1 MNESIDLLRL
11 RLHAIEA
18 RMHEVVN
25 IHTSVIKKLPKAQQL
40 SAINLLNYL
49 ALRNEDITTLQDSLH
64 LLGLSS
70 LSSAESHIYRQLQAI
85 LAITGTE
92 FQLSDLDRCTAEYG
106 FQQLR
111 DNCQQLFGT
120 DTKEGKPAVMVTFD
134 NSFLEKPEWVSR
146 LLENGMNIARINCA
160 HDNEELWLKLIE
172 LLHEASQDTGI
183 PCKLYMDLAGPKIR
197 VKLLG
202 KGRKD
207 GKVKI
212 SEGETFHMVEKDAAF
227 DKQEMVIYPNE
238 SGLIAML
245 KVGERVYFDDGL
257 IKAEI
262 IEKNESEVKLKV
274 LRNSTKNGYLKNE
287 KGINFPDSILNFSS
301 LTSFDKQCLP
311 FILQH
316 ADMIGYSFVRNPE
329 DLAHLQLLLEYGPQ
343 TAIGVVIKIETAEAV
358 QQLPALLLQGMTHPG
373 FAVMIAR
380 GDLAVEIGFER
391 LGEIQEEILWICEA
405 AHTPVI
411 WATQVLENLN
421 KSGIATRA
429 EITDV
434 GLAAQADCIMINKG
448 AYTIK
453 VMETIKEVLSRNSG
467 HHHKKRYRFRRLG
480 IAAGP
485 DLSKLGQQL

>member
-1 MNESIDLLRL
+1 MNERIDLLRL
-11 RLHAIEA
+11 RLHEIEL
-18 RMHEVVN
+18 RMHEVVHH
-25 IHTSVIKKLPKAQQL
+25 HTSSIAKLPNAQQL
-40 SAINLLNYL
+40 SAINLLHYL
-49 ALRNEDITTLQDSLH
+49 ALRNEDITALQNSLH

-70 LSSAESHIYRQLQAI
+70 LSSSESHIHRQLQAI
-85 LAITGTE
+85 LAITGTQYQFSE
-92 FQLSDLDRCTAEYG
+92 LDMCTAEYG
-106 FQQLR
+106 LLQLR
-111 DNCQQLFGT
+111 DNCQKLFGT

-134 NSFLEKPEWVSR
+134 NSFLEKPEWVRS

-160 HDNEELWLKLIE
+160 HDAEEVWLELIE
-172 LLHEASQDTGI
+172 LLHEASKEKGI

-329 DLAHLQLLLEYGPQ
+329 DLAHLQRLLEYGPQ
-343 TAIGVVIKIETAEAV
+343 TTIGVVIKIETAEAV

-434 GLAAQADCIMINKG
+434 GLAAQAECIMINKG

-453 VMETIKEVLSRNSG
+453 VMETIKEVLSRNAG

-480 IAAGP
+480 IAAGFFANEG
-485 DLSKLGQQL
+485 KLMI